1 MFIIIHCLGELA
13 TLRRALYGEILWG
26 LDKFNKEY
34 CINILIRLIACSF
47 LCCLS
52 IPGGH
57 FNFICTGGV
66 WPQDWIIDPSAD

>member
-34 CINILIRLIACSF
+34 CINILIRLIACS
-47 LCCLS
+47 LS
-52 IPGGH
+52 FDPGGGH

-66 WPQDWIIDPSAD
+66 ATGLEN

>member
-1 MFIIIHCLGELA
+1 MFIIIHCLGEFA
-13 TLRRALYGEILWG
+13 TLRRASYGEILWG

-52 IPGGH
+52 IRGGALQLH
-57 FNFICTGGV
+57 LYGGGV
-66 WPQDWIIDPSAD
+66 ATGLEN